1 MELTFIKWFIGAMLI
16 VVVLAS
22 VESAYHTYTVNQCK
36 EAYAATNRKTEDI
49 RRICNQ

>member
-22 VESAYHTYTVNQCK
+22 VESAYTTYTVNQCK
-36 EAYAATNRKTEDI
+36 LAYVATDRKAEEI
-49 RRICNQ
+49 RRICNR

>member
-22 VESAYHTYTVNQCK
+22 VESAYRTYTINHCK
-36 EAYAATNRKTEDI
+36 MAYAATDRKAEDI
-49 RRICNQ
+49 RRICNR